1 VELGSDVV
9 ARNSLLSVVSSPNL
23 PLRHLP
29 PGTPGHV
36 VLAGAREAPIL
47 VSGDQ
52 SGRLVVMDDVLEQ
65 IGGDGIDN
73 LAPDGVVDAVLVPGG
88 ATLFVGSRNGDIVR
102 YDRTPTG
109 WQERLVF
116 EGAGTVLDMAIEP
129 ATAALAVSYSR
140 GTVVTLAPTTAEPQE
155 WACAPSPTALA
166 FESPGVLIAG
176 DAEGRLYR
184 FELGEPVDGCL
195 VTAPGA
201 DRPGAA
207 VIAIVREQASGDW
220 LVARRATVVERYG
233 PQLGRA
239 QGGDIRV
246 GGPTLLTSISVD
258 QGGNEVALGTADGV
272 VRFVALDTGEET
284 RPPIRGHDAEVS
296 ALAQAGEHVVSAG
309 SDGSIVVW
317 PARSASRLATELFAR
332 PGEEVRGLAV
342 AEASGTLVA
351 GRQDGTVLG
360 WDDVSRPWA
369 SLSVGQSPSSIRA
382 LDITADASR
391 IAVGQ
396 ADGRVTVLQR
406 AGDGTFALVAQTLAD
421 TLPSGEVK
429 ALAFTPDGTGLV
441 SGHESGLVE
450 VRSLPHLELLH
461 SLSNPETTVRAIAMT
476 EAAFYIGW
484 LNGEI
489 EGWSTGPRTDMVWQG
504 KADDS
509 LESLAVMEG
518 HNVLVSGHESGVVEF
533 RSISDRNVEDRFQ
546 GVHRSPVRSIAVHE
560 GGPYLAT
567 AERNGRIVLWDARR
581 RERFPT
587 PLDGHTDDLRN
598 ITFAPDG
605 LALFSAGYDGRVLR
619 WELDLERW
627 KHLACRSAG
636 RPMTD
641 HERSRFSLEDN
652 GDERACA

>member
-1 VELGSDVV
+1 M
-9 ARNSLLSVVSSPNL
+9 
-23 PLRHLP
+23 
-29 PGTPGHV
+29 TP
-36 VLAGAREAPIL
+36 R
-47 VSGDQ
+47 
-52 SGRLVVMDDVLEQ
+52 
-65 IGGDGIDN
+65 
-73 LAPDGVVDAVLVPGG
+73 
-88 ATLFVGSRNGDIVR
+88 VGC
-102 YDRTPTG
+102 
-109 WQERLVF
+109 
-116 EGAGTVLDMAIEP
+116 
-129 ATAALAVSYSR
+129 TAS
-140 GTVVTLAPTTAEPQE
+140 T
-155 WACAPSPTALA
+155 
-166 FESPGVLIAG
+166 
-176 DAEGRLYR
+176 
-184 FELGEPVDGCL
+184 LGEPVDGCL
-195 VTAPGA
+195 VTATGA
-201 DRPGAA
+201 DRPGVA

-233 PQLGRA
+233 PQLERA
-239 QGGDIRV
+239 PGGEIRV

-360 WDDVSRPWA
+360 WDDVARPWA

-421 TLPSGEVK
+421 TLPGGEVK
-429 ALAFTPDGTGLV
+429 ALAFTPDGSGLV

-489 EGWSTGPRTDMVWQG
+489 EGWSTGPRANMVWQG

-509 LESLAVMEG
+509 LESLAVMEDHKSSSAG
-518 HNVLVSGHESGVVEF
+518 TSREWSSSV
-533 RSISDRNVEDRFQ
+533 
-546 GVHRSPVRSIAVHE
+546 RSPIATSRIVSRECTAPRSVRSPCTKAVRTWPRRS
-560 GGPYLAT
+560 GT
-567 AERNGRIVLWDARR
+567 AESSSGMRGAESAFPRR
-581 RERFPT
+581 WMAIPTTSATSRFV
-587 PLDGHTDDLRN
+587 
-598 ITFAPDG
+598 ADG

-641 HERSRFSLEDN
+641 RERSRFSLEDN